1 MWDEGRDE
9 APEVQNETER
19 LKTKDH
25 SIKGLMQQIKCE
37 QLKQEDALEVAEV
50 TVANLLSTQPLKA
63 FSYQEVRFWLVGLF
77 LFCLKAEGSLEST

>member
-1 MWDEGRDE
+1 M
-9 APEVQNETER
+9 T
-19 LKTKDH
+19 
-25 SIKGLMQQIKCE
+25 
-37 QLKQEDALEVAEV
+37 QLKQEDALVVAEV